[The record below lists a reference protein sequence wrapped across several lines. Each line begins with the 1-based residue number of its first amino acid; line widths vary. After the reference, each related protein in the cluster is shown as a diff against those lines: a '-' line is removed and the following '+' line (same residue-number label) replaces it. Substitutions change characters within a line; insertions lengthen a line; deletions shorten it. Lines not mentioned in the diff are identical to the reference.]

1 MVLKRNP
8 YWETKKDV
16 ESILKFFCGHL
27 LPFNDVFRLGRFKG
41 RDSDHPPCPLLVK
54 LSNVLIL
61 AAKCN
66 LKDFSNAEK
75 RMATSRDHNVLAV
88 PVRSSQKVAL
98 VMTTS
103 NDCISKQQ
111 DSDYQL

>member
-1 MVLKRNP
+1 M
-8 YWETKKDV
+8 
-16 ESILKFFCGHL
+16 KFLCGHL
-27 LPFNDVFRLGRFKG
+27 LPCNDVFRLGRFKG
-41 RDSDHPPCPLLVK
+41 RDSDHSPRPLLVR

-61 AAKCN
+61 AAKRN

-75 RMATSRDHNVLAV
+75 RTATSRDHNVLAV